1 MVSFALLFGDMMS
14 DIMRDDI
21 FINLLTFCKA
31 VEVWRAVE
39 CLKDFFIL

>member
-21 FINLLTFCKA
+21 FINLLNFFKA
-31 VEVWRAVE
+31 VLV
-39 CLKDFFIL
+39 